1 MPTDKRSKP
10 ATAVSARNAGS
21 AEPSPVGT
29 LKGTN
34 RKSTT
39 TPAKVRRQQSD
50 FLAGCSMDE
59 RVYCVRLISLLRDDY
74 WMAELV
80 RQILDEEARATR
92 RWTIRSLRELLDNF
106 DTIEA
111 LADNAQR
118 FGLNWS
124 NHPILRAIRKEWQED
139 EIGNYVGERGIR
151 RLIESAHK
159 K

>member
-1 MPTDKRSKP
+1 
-10 ATAVSARNAGS
+10 
-21 AEPSPVGT
+21 
-29 LKGTN
+29 
-34 RKSTT
+34 
-39 TPAKVRRQQSD
+39 
-50 FLAGCSMDE
+50 
-59 RVYCVRLISLLRDDY
+59 
-74 WMAELV
+74 MAELV

-139 EIGNYVGERGIR
+139 EIENYVGERGIR